1 MKYLDTSKDAL
12 LRQSQS
18 FSKFWKFPVPPKS
31 MLNLVKFC
39 CQKSKTLRATGKR
52 NFEGRGKTKNDFLFC
67 LNSFVQNCRSLQN
80 F

>member
-1 MKYLDTSKDAL
+1 MKYLDTSKDTL

-18 FSKFWKFPVPPKS
+18 SSKFWKFPVPPKS

-52 NFEGRGKTKNDFLFC
+52 NFEGRGKTKNEKRFSILSQQFC
-67 LNSFVQNCRSLQN
+67 SEL
-80 F
+80 